1 MLALFSGYLH
11 FHFALEACIKGYQT
25 VSLFAHAFATE
36 FVHYVSDIVEKHI
49 IDGPVCT
56 ELDRSGIGRNKEQ
69 SARILGHLVA
79 NSPTLIR
86 PYVEPIVNVLIPK
99 LKETETNPMVIT
111 SVLSAIGMKIL
122 LLLSFDRKNNI
133 LIMQCLQAFDYIP

>member
-1 MLALFSGYLH
+1 MP
-11 FHFALEACIKGYQT
+11 
-25 VSLFAHAFATE
+25 SLRNTLLQLL
-36 FVHYVSDIVEKHI
+36 
-49 IDGPVCT
+49 T

-99 LKETETNPMVIT
+99 FKEFTT
-111 SVLSAIGMKIL
+111 IL
-122 LLLSFDRKNNI
+122 QKPISP
-133 LIMQCLQAFDYIP
+133 AFLNH

>member
-1 MLALFSGYLH
+1 MLGFS
-11 FHFALEACIKGYQT
+11 T
-25 VSLFAHAFATE
+25 HAFAAA
-36 FVHYVSDIVEKHI
+36 FVHFLADILEKYI
-49 IDGPVCT
+49 IDGPAWT

-99 LKETETNPMVIT
+99 LKETESNPMVIT
-111 SVLSAIGMKIL
+111 SVLSAIGM
-122 LLLSFDRKNNI
+122 
-133 LIMQCLQAFDYIP
+133 

>member
-1 MLALFSGYLH
+1 MLLRQHLCTMYLI
-11 FHFALEACIKGYQT
+11 LLK
-25 VSLFAHAFATE
+25 
-36 FVHYVSDIVEKHI
+36 KH
-49 IDGPVCT
+49 IDGPACT

-111 SVLSAIGMKIL
+111 SVLSAIGM
-122 LLLSFDRKNNI
+122 
-133 LIMQCLQAFDYIP
+133 

>member
-1 MLALFSGYLH
+1 MLSRQHLCTMYLI
-11 FHFALEACIKGYQT
+11 LLK
-25 VSLFAHAFATE
+25 
-36 FVHYVSDIVEKHI
+36 KHI
-49 IDGPVCT
+49 IDGPACT

-111 SVLSAIGMKIL
+111 SVLSAIGMYILKLYSCHVTEKIT
-122 LLLSFDRKNNI
+122 S
-133 LIMQCLQAFDYIP
+133 

>member
-1 MLALFSGYLH
+1 MMCFFLHTRCRGSMLALFSGYLH
-11 FHFALEACIKGYQT
+11 LHVALAACIKGYQT
-25 VSLFAHAFATE
+25 ARLFTHAFATA
-36 FVHYVSDIVEKHI
+36 FVHMYLILLKKH
-49 IDGPVCT
+49 IDGPACT

-111 SVLSAIGMKIL
+111 SVLSAIGM
-122 LLLSFDRKNNI
+122 
-133 LIMQCLQAFDYIP
+133 

>member
-1 MLALFSGYLH
+1 M
-11 FHFALEACIKGYQT
+11 T
-25 VSLFAHAFATE
+25 VLS
-36 FVHYVSDIVEKHI
+36 
-49 IDGPVCT
+49 VCK

-133 LIMQCLQAFDYIP
+133 LIMCAGI